1 MIIQEQLKN
10 YRVRVEKILERVLE
24 QSGNTSTRL
33 HQAMRYVMLN
43 GGKRLRPILV
53 YATGECFGQS
63 LDQLDLIAASVE
75 CIHGYSL
82 IHDDLPAMDDDDLRR
97 GKPTCHIAFDEAT
110 AILAGDALQS
120 LAFELI
126 ATSNN
131 IKLVKILADSSGASG
146 MVGGQMLDLQ
156 AEGKKISRAELENI
170 HFLKT
175 GALIQ
180 ASVTMGAVA
189 AGVEDEA
196 TLNTLKIFSQSIGLA
211 FQLQD
216 DLLDVIGE
224 EKNIGKNI
232 GQDIKL
238 QKSTYAILEGV
249 DATRARVEALT
260 KQAIAALKTLTQNTA
275 TLEMIAYYLMN
286 RNG

>member
-1 MIIQEQLKN
+1 MITQEQLKN

-24 QSGNTSTRL
+24 QSGNTSNRL

-131 IKLVKILADSSGASG
+131 IKLVKILAESSGASG

-249 DATRARVEALT
+249 DATRARVESLT